1 MNGREEE
8 KVKAVIYAAF
18 EAGRNRNFGIL
29 SRIHDESLSKF
40 GDAPPF
46 EIQSMQDALMLEE
59 IGFASLSDYNY
70 EIQSLSIKIIDRVAV
85 ATFML
90 NYGGILVDNTT
101 FEGRTM
107 KAKSR
112 ATFVLAK
119 RDTEW
124 LIVHEHLSRVPE
136 EYAPKKDK
144 A

>member
-1 MNGREEE
+1 MSGREEE
-8 KVKAVIYAAF
+8 KVKAVIHAAF

-46 EIQSMQDALMLEE
+46 EIQSMRDALMFEE

-70 EIQSLSIKIIDRVAV
+70 EIQNLNIKIIDRVAV

-90 NYGGILVDNTT
+90 GYSGVLVDNTT
-101 FEGRTM
+101 FGGQVI

-124 LIVHEHLSRVPE
+124 LIVHEHLSRIPE
-136 EYAPKKDK
+136 QYTAKKDQ